1 MASKVGAVRK
11 QIAKPTQTR
20 QGFRTNIRRKFRPGR
35 RVLYKSIKEHTNFI
49 ALRKIIQLDVA
60 SDDNL
65 PSVFKVDDIWSMP
78 LFQRV
83 RNLYEMYRIV
93 SISIK
98 FPPSIDPIQ
107 ILTYEDY
114 EDVNT
119 EPQIDT
125 FMKQGNVKVLQL
137 TNQRGGYCAMKLQKK
152 PFFRDYIKVG
162 LTQAQTTGSTDLNSS
177 YKACIKFLCLK
188 PETDLKLNC
197 TFTVVVQ
204 ARGHADVLAGD

>member
-35 RVLYKSIKEHTNFI
+35 RVLYKSIKEHRNFI

-137 TNQRGGYCAMKLQKK
+137 TNQRGGYCAMKLQKN

-162 LTQAQTTGSTDLNSS
+162 LTQAQTTGSTDLNI
-177 YKACIKFLCLK
+177 AVIKRA
-188 PETDLKLNC
+188 LNFC
-197 TFTVVVQ
+197 
-204 ARGHADVLAGD
+204 A